1 MSTQTNPQHDAEDAA
16 EALRRLIASAP
27 SVTDPSEMHW
37 LMSDMALSLMRLQ
50 HIAIQVA
57 VAHQG
62 QTHLAHS
69 ETGDAAGGRVQSL
82 TVSSHLR
89 RAADLLGWARTRLDL
104 AMTCSDAIAWYDS
117 ASATT
122 STGDVTVPGTDDAP
136 VQHGPSAGTAGPG
149 GKPRS

>member
-1 MSTQTNPQHDAEDAA
+1 MSTQTNPQYDAEDAA

-69 ETGDAAGGRVQSL
+69 ESGDAAGGRVQSL

-89 RAADLLGWARTRLDL
+89 RAAELLGWARTRLDL

-117 ASATT
+117 ASPTT
-122 STGDVTVPGTDDAP
+122 STGDLTAPGRDDAP
-136 VQHGPSAGTAGPG
+136 VQQGPSAGTAGPG
-149 GKPRS
+149 GEPRS

>member
-16 EALRRLIASAP
+16 EALRRLLASAP

-62 QTHLAHS
+62 QSHLAHS

-82 TVSSHLR
+82 TVSAHLR

-104 AMTCSDAIAWYDS
+104 AMTCSDVIAWYDS
-117 ASATT
+117 TSPTT
-122 STGDVTVPGTDDAP
+122 STGDMTVPGPDDAP
-136 VQHGPSAGTAGPG
+136 VQHGPSARTPDGE
-149 GKPRS
+149 PRS

>member
-1 MSTQTNPQHDAEDAA
+1 MSTQTNPQYDAEDAA

-27 SVTDPSEMHW
+27 SVTDPSDMHW

-57 VAHQG
+57 VVHQG

-89 RAADLLGWARTRLDL
+89 RAAELLGWARTRLDL
-104 AMTCSDAIAWYDS
+104 AMTCSDSIAWYDS
-117 ASATT
+117 ASPTT
-122 STGDVTVPGTDDAP
+122 APGNATVPGTDDVP
-136 VQHGPSAGTAGPG
+136 LQQGPSAGTTDRD
-149 GKPRS
+149 GKPQS